1 MKKKPKPGRGGKTN
15 AKPITKTEP
24 VDSFFSFFSPPEVP
38 EEEDELDEEEIE
50 ELQTA
55 LEQDYELG

>member
-1 MKKKPKPGRGGKTN
+1 MKKKAKPGRGGKGN

-38 EEEDELDEEEIE
+38 DDDDDDVDVEALQAGLEE
-50 ELQTA
+50 
-55 LEQDYELG
+55 DYELG